1 MGFGGNTFNGTLNV
15 DVVQTDVQ
23 AIVDGIT
30 GGCSLN
36 DINNHMQDIR
46 SCLFDSSSYNT
57 VYTLLDHL
65 CQSVDALNSY
75 LYQSYPG
82 RPAIDLLANMESYL
96 GQIAYNTSM

>member
-1 MGFGGNTFNGTLNV
+1 MAPFGTVSV

-23 AIVDGIT
+23 AIVDGIA

-65 CQSVDALNSY
+65 CQQVDALNTY
-75 LYQSYPG
+75 LYLSYPG
-82 RPAIDLLANMESYL
+82 RSAIDVLTSMEDIL
-96 GQIAYNTSM
+96 NGIRDNTSRI

>member
-1 MGFGGNTFNGTLNV
+1 MGYGGANIGTVNV
-15 DVVQTDVQ
+15 DIVQTDVQ
-23 AIVDGIT
+23 AIVDGIA

-36 DINNHMQDIR
+36 DINNQLQDLR

-57 VYTLLDHL
+57 VYTLLAYL

-82 RPAIDLLANMESYL
+82 RPAIDVLANMESL
-96 GQIAYNTSM
+96 LNTIAYNTSR